1 MRPSALF
8 GFWGVSTYRPTL
20 LQPLGF
26 LHRFKKRKMAEEK
39 KLSMLNAEVKPV
51 KARDWFGYI
60 LTAVI
65 GILVTVIATW
75 YQLYASERQ
84 ASAAELERSRAVR
97 QSVISIIEELGLN
110 GKRLEAERIARL
122 IDQRRREQNVS
133 IPISTADVA
142 QQAEFNI
149 TSSSYL
155 SVDRKEQIKPIFDAL
170 YADLASRSFQVFPT
184 TTPNAA
190 LLNELA
196 KEIQD
201 GKTSSALANLR
212 RLQELNAEAV
222 STLMRKA
229 RPTFLDAFM
238 EFIRRPLHIA
248 ALAGAYLVVLRL
260 VFVLRRRRITGYWRR
275 PF

>member
-1 MRPSALF
+1 M
-8 GFWGVSTYRPTL
+8 V
-20 LQPLGF
+20 
-26 LHRFKKRKMAEEK
+26 EEK
-39 KLSMLNAEVKPV
+39 NLSVTNVEVTPV
-51 KARDWFGYI
+51 KTRDWFGYI

-75 YQLYASERQ
+75 YQLYSSERQ
-84 ASAAELERSRAVR
+84 ASAAELERARAVR
-97 QSVISIIEELGLN
+97 QSVISIVEELGLN
-110 GKRLEAERIARL
+110 GKRLEVERIARL

-155 SVDRKEQIKPIFDAL
+155 SIDRKEQIKPIFEAFYTDI
-170 YADLASRSFQVFPT
+170 ASSSFLVFPT
-184 TTPNAA
+184 TTPNAG

-201 GKTSSALANLR
+201 GKTSSALANLK

-222 STLMRKA
+222 STLTRKA
-229 RPTFLDAFM
+229 RPTLLDAFM
-238 EFIRRPLHIA
+238 EFVGRPLNVA
-248 ALAGAYLVVLRL
+248 MLAGGYIIVLRL
-260 VFVLRRRRITGYWRR
+260 AFVIRRKRRIGQWRQQ
-275 PF
+275 PL